1 MSYARP
7 LANYSMRPDLLIILR
22 WARRA
27 GLILWLTVPLRFAG
41 GSDWLEQVH
50 ETLSINDPSK
60 QFHLQLSGLVD
71 LETYLIDQ
79 PAPGL
84 IFSDDD
90 VLFNPRLTLFLD
102 AQIGS
107 HIYVFAQARADR
119 GFDPSDQGAQVQLDE
134 YFLRYSFGKNA
145 RINFQIGQFA
155 TVVGNWVLRHDS
167 WQNPF
172 VNAPLAYENLTGI
185 WDIAAPDSVD
195 ELLGWGHVEPYDNR
209 DYTDKYLRL
218 PIIWGPSYASGIAVS
233 GTFGK
238 FDCAAEMKNSAL
250 ASHPESWSVTNVGFE
265 YPTFSTR
272 LGVRPDERW
281 NLGFSASAGP
291 YLLSEAAPSL
301 PPGRSIGD
309 YRELVLAQDVSF
321 AWHRLQLWAEFYEAR
336 FEVPLIGNA
345 DTFSYY
351 LEAKYKI
358 TPQLFG
364 ALRWNQQLYGTIR
377 NVESRVRWGNDIQ
390 RIDAALGY
398 RFTDY
403 LQAKFQYSLSHRD
416 ASFQEGEHLVA
427 GQLTLK
433 F

>member
-1 MSYARP
+1 MW
-7 LANYSMRPDLLIILR
+7 PDLSIALR
-22 WARRA
+22 RLGRA
-27 GLILWLTVPLRFAG
+27 GLILWLTLPFRLASGDDF
-41 GSDWLEQVH
+41 LEQVH
-50 ETLSINDPSK
+50 EALSINDSNH
-60 QFHLQLSGLVD
+60 QLHLQLSGLID

-84 IFSDDD
+84 IYTDDD

-102 AQIGS
+102 AQVGS

-119 GFDPSDQGAQVQLDE
+119 GFDPSDQGAQVRLDE
-134 YFLRYSFGKNA
+134 YFVRYSFGKDV
-145 RINFQIGQFA
+145 RINFQVGQFA
-155 TVVGNWVLRHDS
+155 TIVGNWVARHDS
-167 WQNPF
+167 WLNPF
-172 VNAPLAYENLTGI
+172 VSAPLPYENVTGM
-185 WDIAAPDSVD
+185 WDYAAPDTVD
-195 ELLGWGHVEPYDNR
+195 TLLKWGHVPPYDNR
-209 DYTDKYLRL
+209 DYSDKYLRL

-233 GTFGK
+233 ATCGK
-238 FDCAAEMKNSAL
+238 FDWAFEMKNSAL
-250 ASHPESWSVTNVGFE
+250 ASRPESWSVTNVGFDN
-265 YPTFSTR
+265 PTFSTR

-281 NLGFSASAGP
+281 NIGFSASGGP
-291 YLLSEAAPSL
+291 YLLSEATSSL
-301 PPGRSIGD
+301 PSDHGIGE

-321 AWHRLQLWAEFYEAR
+321 AWHRLQLWAEFFEVR
-336 FEVPLIGNA
+336 FEGPFVGDA

-377 NVESRVRWGNDIQ
+377 NGRSAVQWGNDVQ

-398 RFTDY
+398 RFTSH
-403 LQAKFQYSLSHRD
+403 LQGKLQYSLNHRD

-427 GQLTLK
+427 AQLTLK